1 MHRVV
6 KLCSFPFYCFC
17 TVLYCFMYR
26 VFELYVPSRPTVSV
40 LYYPV
45 LCTELLSY
53 VAFRVSVL
61 YCTVLCTGLLSNVA
75 FHPTVSVLYYT
86 ILCTGLLSYVAF
98 RVSVL
103 YYTVLC
109 TGLLS
114 YVAFRPTVSGIGLES
129 SSHLGL
135 MM

>member
-1 MHRVV
+1 
-6 KLCSFPFYCFC
+6 
-17 TVLYCFMYR
+17 MYR
-26 VFELYVPSRPTVSV
+26 VFELYVPSRPTVSA

-61 YCTVLCTGLLSNVA
+61 YYTV
-75 FHPTVSVLYYT
+75 
-86 ILCTGLLSYVAF
+86 LCTGLLSYVAF